1 MMSGLERDALLLDLI
16 DQLRERGSW
25 AGETHV
31 QKATYFLQELTRVP
45 LGFDFIMYKYGP
57 YSFDL
62 HDELTAM
69 QANRLLGLKPQL
81 PYGPTLWPGEMSPVL
96 KKRFRE
102 TIDRYQSEVRFIAE
116 KLGQKRVAELERL
129 STALF
134 VAKEFP
140 TQKGLRE
147 DYLVSFKPHITKP
160 DAALA
165 FRELDQIEDEAKHL
179 PR

>member
-69 QANRLLGLKPQL
+69 QANQLLGLKPQL

-116 KLGQKRVAELERL
+116 KLGQR
-129 STALF
+129 
-134 VAKEFP
+134 P
-140 TQKGLRE
+140 GLRHE
-147 DYLVSFKPHITKP
+147 DVLINLVEVPRENWSFGNGLMTFSPAP
-160 DAALA
+160 
-165 FRELDQIEDEAKHL
+165 
-179 PR
+179 